1 MSVTSVPGVLV
12 QGQDATINS
21 ANLSRVQV
29 FPNCSGTFNINP
41 TDGGFI
47 QLNSIAADTT
57 INFIGIPGLYRGAGG
72 IGKYQPTIWYVEIA
86 NRGTKNITF
95 NGVTWDGGSAPTI
108 VSSGRTTLI
117 FTSVYGTTISGAVLH
132 VNLAS

>member
-12 QGQDATINS
+12 QGQDATISS
-21 ANLSRVQV
+21 AQLSRVQV

-57 INFIGIPGLYRGAGG
+57 VNFIGIPGSFTDVNSSAAYR
-72 IGKYQPTIWYVEIA
+72 PTIWYVEIA

-117 FTSVYGTTISGAVLH
+117 FTSFFGNSINGALFH
-132 VNLAS
+132 ANLAS